1 VKALSFSSQFSRTPL
16 LHLRCLT
23 STLPTLEKM
32 QPQLGNSPILNQLC
46 EPCKQIQKAILVM
59 KPEHG
64 YAEWDALHHQSFRN
78 FEKCVQEGS
87 CHLCLIMSQ
96 DITYDRVGREEDSNV
111 GTISLQ
117 THKSRPN
124 YNYLSVSYKFSKSGK
139 DIYMQTTC
147 HAIAASQLYMWS
159 LLFKVH
165 VVTIFQIRQTCHTL
179 HH

>member
-1 VKALSFSSQFSRTPL
+1 MFPIM
-16 LHLRCLT
+16 
-23 STLPTLEKM
+23 PTVGKM
-32 QPQLGNSPILNQLC
+32 QSQLGNNLVRNQLC

-78 FEKCVQEGS
+78 FEKCVQEGN
-87 CHLCLIMSQ
+87 CHLCSIMSQ
-96 DITYDRVGREEDSNV
+96 DIANDRVDREEDSNF
-111 GTISLQ
+111 GSISLQ
-117 THKSRPN
+117 SHKTRPN